1 VTGIVQFDFTDP
13 WPAISWSVLDYWRAP
28 KPAFD
33 ALRRAMQP
41 VLPSFQLPD
50 RIEAGKANPS
60 VFCVVND
67 TLTAFPRTKC
77 EWRLEDVNGYI
88 ASATFPV
95 DVPADAVSAAINV
108 TLPSLVPGKSRLIVT
123 LTTPQGKVI
132 AENLY
137 EFRLEKR
144 PAAQASI
151 NPPVEI
157 R

>member
-1 VTGIVQFDFTDP
+1 
-13 WPAISWSVLDYWRAP
+13 
-28 KPAFD
+28 
-33 ALRRAMQP
+33 MQP

-50 RIEAGKANPS
+50 KIEAGKANPS
-60 VFCVVND
+60 IFCVVND

-95 DVPADAVSAAINV
+95 DVPANAASAAIHV
-108 TLPSLVPGKSRLIVT
+108 TLPSLVPGVSQLIVT
-123 LTTPQGKVI
+123 LTTPQGKII

-137 EFRLEKR
+137 EFRLEKS
-144 PAAQASI
+144 PTAQSSI

-157 R
+157 K